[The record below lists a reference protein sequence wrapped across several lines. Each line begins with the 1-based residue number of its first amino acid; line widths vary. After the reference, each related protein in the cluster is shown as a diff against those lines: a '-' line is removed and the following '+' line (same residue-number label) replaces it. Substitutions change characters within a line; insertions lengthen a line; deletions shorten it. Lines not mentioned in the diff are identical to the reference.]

1 MNILIHRNNI
11 QQFYMEQLWNDDAD
25 SWYDIFDIIDKIM
38 SVKRLKLFPQVG
50 HVKLKQIKMFNIQH
64 SKQFVRILKI
74 MGSLV
79 DMSFSIVIMTSSDC
93 GHDRIKRKKIF
104 EKFPWTFI

>member
-38 SVKRLKLFPQVG
+38 SVKWLKLFPQVG

-64 SKQFVRILKI
+64 SKQFLINLKI
-74 MGSLV
+74 MGSVV
-79 DMSFSIVIMTSSDC
+79 DMIFSVVIMTSSDY
-93 GHDRIKRKKIF
+93 GHDRINKKIF
-104 EKFPWTFI
+104 LKSFCETI